1 MIDLT
6 VNLGTILQTFAIIG
20 SAALFIIRMQS
31 RMLLM
36 ENEVKGLRT
45 QIEKLS
51 EVTIDLAKQDQRL
64 LHLEGQMG
72 NVNKYLFETKLSA

>member
-6 VNLGTILQTFAIIG
+6 VNLGTILQTLAIIG
-20 SAALFIIRMQS
+20 SAAIFILRMQTK
-31 RMLLM
+31 MLVV
-36 ENEVKGLRT
+36 ENKVEILGK